1 MAERGT
7 SIPPVEDNLKEENC
21 KTVAGGLRHLAMKQH
36 VDCKTAN
43 LAKSESLSTKSDET
57 ITTTTLGS
65 TQLIVKKETV
75 RQNKSLKEGATNKT
89 KIGIHLI
96 LT

>member
-1 MAERGT
+1 MVEPGT
-7 SIPPVEDNLKEENC
+7 TIPPVEDNLNEENC

-43 LAKSESLSTKSDET
+43 LAKSESLSTKSET
-57 ITTTTLGS
+57 TTTTLGS

-75 RQNKSLKEGATNKT
+75 RQNTNLKEGATNKT
-89 KIGIHLI
+89 RIGG
-96 LT
+96 T

>member
-1 MAERGT
+1 MAGT
-7 SIPPVEDNLKEENC
+7 TIPPVEDNLKEENC

-57 ITTTTLGS
+57 TTTTLGS
-65 TQLIVKKETV
+65 TQLIKKETV
-75 RQNKSLKEGATNKT
+75 RQNKRLKEGATNKS
-89 KIGIHLI
+89 KIG
-96 LT
+96 T